1 MLDARLVK
9 TGEAARILGTT
20 PGQLRKWEST
30 GDLLPARKTAGGTR
44 YYAVADLLGRQA
56 SVAGPLT
63 VCYARVSGHDRKD
76 DLERQHATLE
86 AYCAV
91 QDRRTQ
97 VIRDLGSA

>member
-9 TGEAARILGTT
+9 TGEAARLSRRYAGTVAEMGVHRRFAAS
-20 PGQLRKWEST
+20 PEDSRRNA
-30 GDLLPARKTAGGTR
+30 LLP
-44 YYAVADLLGRQA
+44 VADLLGRQA

-86 AYCAV
+86 ALHKVARISNY
-91 QDRRTQ
+91 R
-97 VIRDLGSA
+97 